1 MVISLS
7 YKFIAPGSVIGIIGG
22 GQLGRMMGIAA
33 KEMGYRI
40 AVLDPVEDSPCG
52 QIADIKVI
60 GNYDD
65 QASIRELAEVS
76 DVVTYEF
83 ENINAEMLN
92 WLEENAYVPQ
102 GSHLLTV
109 TQNRELEK
117 KTIVECDLKVPY
129 YEIVHN
135 ETEFFQAIEKVGLPC
150 VIKTCRG
157 GYDGKGQILLRKKED
172 LPAGLELAQKTTC
185 IVEEW
190 MTIDKEISVIVQ
202 RNGRGET
209 VCLPVAENIH
219 RHHILHQTI
228 VPARISPVQEAQA
241 TEYAIQLADSL
252 ELIGTLAVEMF
263 VNGDGEIYINEMAP
277 RPHNSGHFS
286 INACRTSQFQQH
298 IRAICNW
305 PLSSTQLVQSAVMIN
320 LLGEHMEN
328 LEAKIEYLNH
338 SHLHLYGKKE
348 AKLKRKMG
356 HITVIADKIDEAL
369 LKAES
374 LELWTRTEEPAK

>member
-1 MVISLS
+1 VISLS

-157 GYDGKGQILLRKKED
+157 GYDGKGQILLRKKDD

-252 ELIGTLAVEMF
+252 KLIGTLAVEMF

>member
-320 LLGEHMEN
+320 LLGEHMEK